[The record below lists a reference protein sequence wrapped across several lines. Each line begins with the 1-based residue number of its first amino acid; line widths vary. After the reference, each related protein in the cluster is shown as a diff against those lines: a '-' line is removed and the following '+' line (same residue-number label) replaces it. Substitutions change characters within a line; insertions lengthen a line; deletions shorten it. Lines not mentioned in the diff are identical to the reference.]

1 MQSRKVIAGLLGIV
15 VVISVIALIP
25 VFIYGFTVNVVETEI
40 SIGLFS
46 SGSLSTSSSIELQ
59 QTPSYNLNRFD
70 VVTNEKAINA
80 YEYIFSK
87 LEGNIDVIEE
97 GNGGIDVVN
106 ISITF
111 DLTTPSNNSLSF
123 NFNPHGLKGEGLK
136 KIIVLL
142 GPDELNGEVGTFRL
156 RITISI
162 TVTPP
167 HFEVPIVNLTLTP
180 VDLPL
185 VIPQPP
191 A

>member
-1 MQSRKVIAGLLGIV
+1 MQSRKVIAGLLGII
-15 VVISVIALIP
+15 VVISVITLIP
-25 VFIYGFTVNVVETEI
+25 IFIYGFTVNVVETEI

-97 GNGGIDVVN
+97 GNGGIDVVD

-111 DLTTPSNNSLSF
+111 NLTTPSNNSLSF
-123 NFNPHGLKGEGLK
+123 NFNPHGLKYNRFI
-136 KIIVLL
+136 IIVLL
-142 GPDELNGEVGTFRL
+142 GPDELNGEVGTFHL